1 MDGPRLI
8 VVGAGGQGAEI
19 QAYAEDLL
27 AEGRIREFLGFLDDD
42 PTRASSVKHLIG
54 GLTALTNCRDEFF
67 RDVSYLTAI
76 GDNPTRQRIVGTLER
91 LYGERLR
98 PWTLVHPMSYVG
110 QAVEIGT
117 GTCLAPSAIVTCRT
131 RIGRHSIL
139 NVKVS
144 VSHDCVIGD
153 FVNLNPAAT
162 VCGNVT
168 IGSGAY
174 IGAGATI
181 KDKIKIGAGAIIGAG
196 AVVVDDMPPNVT
208 AVGVPARIIKQ
219 PAVVA

>member
-8 VVGAGGQGAEI
+8 IVGAGGHGAE
-19 QAYAEDLL
+19 LL
-27 AEGRIREFLGFLDDD
+27 SYLQGLLPDRRVSEFLGFLDDD
-42 PTRASSVKHLIG
+42 PARASSAKHVIG
-54 GLTALTNCRDEFF
+54 GLTSLTSWSGEFF
-67 RDVSYLTAI
+67 QNVRYLTAI
-76 GDNPTRQRIVGTLER
+76 GDNPRRQRVVDTLER
-91 LYGERLR
+91 LYGEHLL
-98 PWTLVHPMSYVG
+98 PWTLIHPMSYVG
-110 QAVEIGT
+110 QGVEIGC
-117 GTCLAPSAIVTCRT
+117 GTCLAPNAIVTCRT

-174 IGAGATI
+174 IGAGATV

-196 AVVVDDMPPNVT
+196 AVVVDDMPPGVT

-219 PAVVA
+219 PAVVG